1 MKKTLLLLAVVVAMA
16 SCGNSENKAAGD
28 TQGENN
34 VAADTGTGAA
44 TAPVPTGDV
53 SSHPDYKKGLA
64 LIGQSDCL
72 GCHKVSE
79 KLVGPSYQEVA
90 ERYAGKPGI
99 EDTLAA
105 KIIKGG
111 SGNWGEVPMAGHA
124 TISQED
130 AVAMAK
136 YILLLKDQK

>member
-1 MKKTLLLLAVVVAMA
+1 MKKTVFLLAVVVAMA
-16 SCGNSENKAAGD
+16 SCSNSENKTAGD

-44 TAPVPTGDV
+44 TAPAPTGDV

-79 KLVGPSYQEVA
+79 KLVGPSYQDVA

-99 EDTLAA
+99 EDSLAN
-105 KIIKGG
+105 KIIHGG
-111 SGNWGEVPMAGHA
+111 SGNWGQAQMTPHQNL
-124 TISQED
+124 SHED
-130 AVAMAK
+130 AVAMVK
-136 YILLLKDQK
+136 YVLLLNQQ